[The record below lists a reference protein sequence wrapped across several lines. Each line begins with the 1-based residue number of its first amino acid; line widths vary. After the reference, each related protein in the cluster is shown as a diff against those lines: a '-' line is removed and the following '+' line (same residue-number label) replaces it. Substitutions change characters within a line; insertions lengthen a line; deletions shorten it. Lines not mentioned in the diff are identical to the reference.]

1 MAKRSKKNTPAPAP
15 APAPAPDRRK
25 RDAALIRRVIEHN
38 TSVTRKDIAD
48 WKAGR
53 VQAGRAVDPRQILLQ
68 NLYTEVMLD
77 PLMTSQVGLRI
88 DKSQGANFT
97 LTLNGKPDEASTEAL
112 RDSGLFDSLVE
123 YIIESK
129 FHGNSLLEFFYDAAG
144 NIGVELVPRMNVAP
158 RTGRFYPD
166 VYTNDYIEYRR
177 EADFGRWLVEIYPRA
192 GDLGLL
198 NKAVPYVL
206 MKRFAL
212 SCWSELCEIFG
223 IPPRVMKTNTTDP
236 EMLDRAQQ
244 MMREIGSAAYFIIDT
259 EEKFEFAQGTNTNGD
274 VYKNLIDTCDQQLSL
289 LNLAAV
295 LGQDT
300 VNGNRSKE
308 ESSSKLLDSVVRADN
323 RFIESTFNRTILP
336 ALAALGV
343 VKPGLRLTIAKEVD
357 VDKLWKMVYEGSQYY
372 EFDVEWIR
380 ETFGIEVVCAKGQP
394 AEGNPPKP
402 PKSPKPPKP
411 RKGKYEDDD
420 DPEGDDPGEGDEAK
434 QRDDLYDFF
443 V

>member
-1 MAKRSKKNTPAPAP
+1 MAKKGKKKTAGPAPKGVQRTQAQI
-15 APAPAPDRRK
+15 RR
-25 RDAALIRRVIEHN
+25 DGALIRRVIERN
-38 TSVTRKDIAD
+38 TSIARKDISD
-48 WKAGR
+48 WKAAR
-53 VQAGRAVDPRQILLQ
+53 QQASNTYEPKQILLQ
-68 NLYTEVMLD
+68 NLYEEIMLD
-77 PLMTSQVGLRI
+77 ALMTSQVGLRI
-88 DKSQGANFT
+88 DKSQGVNFNLVAGET
-97 LTLNGKPDEASTEAL
+97 VDEASTQAL
-112 RDSGLFDSLVE
+112 RDSGLFDALVE
-123 YIIESK
+123 YVIESK
-129 FHGNSLLEFFYDAAG
+129 FYGCSVLEFEYDAVG
-144 NIGVELVPRMNVAP
+144 GIQVDIIPRQNIAP
-158 RTGRFYPD
+158 KTGRFYPD
-166 VYTNDYIEYRR
+166 IYTNDFVEYRR
-177 EADFGRWLVEIYPRA
+177 EGDFGKWIVEVYGRR

-236 EMLDRAQQ
+236 EMLGRAEQ
-244 MMREIGSAAYFIIDT
+244 MMREIGSAAYFIIDS
-259 EEKFEFAQGTNTNGD
+259 EENFEFAQGTNTNGE

-308 ESSSKLLDSVVRADN
+308 ESSSKLLDSVVKADN
-323 RFIESTFNRTILP
+323 RFIESTFNKTLLP
-336 ALAALGV
+336 ALAAIGV

-380 ETFGIEVVCAKGQP
+380 TTFGIEVVCAKNSQ
-394 AEGNPPKP
+394 AAPPKP
-402 PKSPKPPKP
+402 PKPPK
-411 RKGKYEDDD
+411 GKKQGTDK
-420 DPEGDDPGEGDEAK
+420 EGDREPDEDEDEEEDEDEK
-434 QRDDLYDFF
+434 QRDDLESFF